1 MVTTF
6 ISPKLK
12 VAVQKVLDDAL
23 NGIETSN
30 YELEFT
36 TKSGEVRY
44 LLVNA
49 TTRRDVDGSVIGVI
63 GVAQDVTEQ
72 RKNELRNELVARE
85 LRQFV
90 DTANAPIFGID
101 IHGNVN
107 EWNNKNAEITQY
119 SREVIMRYLLEYK
132 CNRISCV
139 IALKLHYGHFYF

>member
-49 TTRRDVDGSVIGVI
+49 TTRRDVDGSVVGVI

-132 CNRISCV
+132 CNRMS
-139 IALKLHYGHFYF
+139 